1 MSLVQDLS
9 GLPSIDDHK
18 PEIISF
24 LSQKPVIKS
33 TFLLNYGF
41 ILLNISTLA
50 IIGLGIYALHASPY
64 TGIGLV
70 IENNTWIVSH
80 NDCNS
85 PSAAANV
92 IIGSKLTK
100 IGSIPVNKDDF
111 MRFPEFFQKRSEEKW
126 WNKQRVFY
134 GILRENNIV
143 AIETVRNDDTKAT
156 GTTTIKKG
164 MPFSQIIE
172 RTLLVYVSSLLWMVI
187 GILAFPNLNDIGI
200 RFCSKLN
207 GKHSQKSPLKTLC
220 AFFSGFGALY
230 LASVA
235 PIASRDLTLIPS
247 LFHILLMGA
256 FIGAGG
262 LITLVHF
269 SLVFPK
275 PKSFISSHPSVIYI
289 LYFYFF
295 PTVILYLSGICA
307 FGTFFPCLMI
317 WTLVMIYAFFHSWIQ
332 EKDPLL
338 KQQIRLG
345 LVAPVVGGVVFIFV
359 NLLPPFIGLPPLD
372 FNYFA
377 LISLILPF
385 TLSFVTENYH
395 LYTEKTE
402 RELEYQNER
411 GKIMAELHDNLGN
424 DLTNIKM
431 FSEVIPKY
439 LINNVGKAGE
449 YITFIKET
457 AKNSMEQLR
466 DFLGAIDTKYTTWD
480 DMMNHFKEYGFKLF
494 SPDIHFDLEYSL
506 DNNRAPQPGFLM
518 RFNLY
523 RVFKEALG
531 NIVKH
536 AHANN
541 VRVTV
546 SLKTLEMEMKV
557 ADDGI
562 GFIQEEVLK
571 EGRYGIRNM
580 QKRAKELGG
589 ILNLHLE
596 KGKGTLVYLRIPIG
610 GYQNLKSHP
619 IGV

>member
-1 MSLVQDLS
+1 M
-9 GLPSIDDHK
+9 LPFIENLQPKITSPLFHK
-18 PEIISF
+18 TT
-24 LSQKPVIKS
+24 IKNPC
-33 TFLLNYGF
+33 LLKYGF
-41 ILLNISTLA
+41 LFLNISTLA
-50 IIGLGIYALHASPY
+50 IIGLGIYTLRISPY
-64 TGIGLV
+64 TGIRLTV
-70 IENNTWIVSH
+70 ENGAWVVNYKDRDS
-80 NDCNS
+80 S
-85 PSAAANV
+85 PAAANFL
-92 IIGSKLTK
+92 IGDTLTK
-100 IGSIPVNKDDF
+100 IGSIPVDKDDF

-126 WNKQRVFY
+126 WNKQRAFY
-134 GILRENNIV
+134 GILRDNSII
-143 AIETVRNDDTKAT
+143 AIETVRNDNTKAT
-156 GTTTIKKG
+156 GTTTIQKG
-164 MPFSQIIE
+164 MPFSQITK
-172 RTLLVYVSSLLWMVI
+172 RTLLLYVSSLLWMVI
-187 GILAFPNLNDIGI
+187 GILAFLHWKDSGTSSYSGYTRKNV
-200 RFCSKLN
+200 
-207 GKHSQKSPLKTLC
+207 QQSPSLLKALC

-235 PIASRDLTLIPS
+235 PIATRDLTLSPP
-247 LFHILLMGA
+247 LFRMLLMEA

-275 PKSFISSHPSVIYI
+275 PKSFIASHPKGISF
-289 LYFYFF
+289 LYAYFLL
-295 PTVILYLSGICA
+295 TVILYLSGICA
-307 FGTFFPCLMI
+307 FGTFFPFLMI
-317 WTLVMIYAFFHSWIQ
+317 WTLVMVYAFSHSWIQ

-345 LVAPVVGGVVFIFV
+345 LIAPVVGGIVFVFV

-385 TLSFVTENYH
+385 TLSFITENYH

-546 SLKTLEMEMKV
+546 SLSSKEMEMKV

-589 ILNLHLE
+589 ILNLHSE
-596 KGKGTLVYLRIPIG
+596 KGKGTLFHLRIPTG
-610 GYQNLKSHP
+610 
-619 IGV
+619 

>member
-1 MSLVQDLS
+1 MEPVQNSLNLS
-9 GLPSIDDHK
+9 GSTSIDELQPK
-18 PEIISF
+18 ILSPF
-24 LSQKPVIKS
+24 SQKPVIKS
-33 TFLLNYGF
+33 TPFLNYGF
-41 ILLNISTLA
+41 ILLNIFTLA
-50 IIGLGIYALHASPY
+50 IVGLGVYTLQTSPY
-64 TGIGLV
+64 TGISLAIV
-70 IENNTWIVSH
+70 NNTWIVSH
-80 NDCNS
+80 LDYNS
-85 PSAAANV
+85 PSAASNV
-92 IIGSKLTK
+92 TIGDKLIK
-100 IGSIPVNKDDF
+100 IGGIPVNKDDF
-111 MRFPEFFQKRSEEKW
+111 MRFPEFFRKGTEEKW
-126 WNKQRVFY
+126 WNNQRSFY
-134 GILRENNIV
+134 GALRESSTINIE
-143 AIETVRNDDTKAT
+143 AVRNNDTKAT
-156 GTTTIKKG
+156 GTTTIQKG
-164 MPFSQIIE
+164 MPFSQITK
-172 RTLLVYVSSLLWMVI
+172 RALLLYVSSLLWMVI
-187 GILAFPNLNDIGI
+187 GILAFPHWKDSGTSSYSGYTRKNV
-200 RFCSKLN
+200 
-207 GKHSQKSPLKTLC
+207 QQSPSLLKALC

-235 PIASRDLTLIPS
+235 PIASRDLTLSLP
-247 LFHILLMGA
+247 LFHMLLIGA

-275 PKSFISSHPSVIYI
+275 PKSFIASHPKGIYF
-289 LYFYFF
+289 LYAYFLL
-295 PTVILYLSGICA
+295 TVILYLSGICA
-307 FGTFFPCLMI
+307 FGTFFPFLMI
-317 WTLVMIYAFFHSWIQ
+317 WTLVMVYAFFHSWIQ

-345 LVAPVVGGVVFIFV
+345 LIAPVVGGIVFVFV

-385 TLSFVTENYH
+385 TLSFITENYH

-402 RELEYQNER
+402 RELEYQKER

-439 LINNVGKAGE
+439 LINNVEKAVE
-449 YITFIKET
+449 YITLIKET

-466 DFLGAIDTKYTTWD
+466 DFLGEIDTKYTTWD

-546 SLKTLEMEMKV
+546 SLSSKEMEMKV

-589 ILNLHLE
+589 MLNLHSE
-596 KGKGTLVYLRIPIG
+596 KGKGTLFHLRIPIG
-610 GYQNLKSHP
+610 
-619 IGV
+619 

>member
-9 GLPSIDDHK
+9 GLPSIDDLQPK
-18 PEIISF
+18 TLSPF
-24 LSQKPVIKS
+24 SQKPVIKS

-50 IIGLGIYALHASPY
+50 IIGLGVYTLQTSPY
-64 TGIGLV
+64 TGIRLSIV
-70 IENNTWIVSH
+70 NSTWIVNH
-80 NDCNS
+80 LDYNS
-85 PSAAANV
+85 PSAASN
-92 IIGSKLTK
+92 ITIGDELVT
-100 IGSIPVNKDDF
+100 IGGVPVDKDDF

-134 GILRENNIV
+134 GILQENSIV
-143 AIETVRNDDTKAT
+143 AVETVRNDDTKAT
-156 GTTTIKKG
+156 GTTTIQEV
-164 MPFSQIIE
+164 MPFSQIIK
-172 RTLLVYVSSLLWMVI
+172 RTLLTYVSSLLWMVI
-187 GILAFPNLNDIGI
+187 GILAFLDLNGTDI
-200 RFCSKLN
+200 RFCSKPS
-207 GKHSQKSPLKTLC
+207 GKHSQKSPLKALC

-235 PIASRDLTLIPS
+235 PIASRDLTLSPP
-247 LFHILLMGA
+247 LFHILLMAA

-275 PKSFISSHPSVIYI
+275 PKSFIASHPKGASF
-289 LYFYFF
+289 LYAYFLL
-295 PTVILYLSGICA
+295 TVILYFSDICA
-307 FGTFFPCLMI
+307 FGTFFPFLTV
-317 WTLVMIYAFFHSWIQ
+317 WTLVMVYAFFHSWIQ

-345 LVAPVVGGVVFIFV
+345 LIAPVVGGVVFIFV
-359 NLLPPFIGLPPLD
+359 NLLPPFVGLSPLD

-377 LISLILPF
+377 LISLLLPF
-385 TLSFVTENYH
+385 TLSFITENYH

-439 LINNVGKAGE
+439 LINNVEKAGE
-449 YITFIKET
+449 YITLIKET

-466 DFLGAIDTKYTTWD
+466 DFLGEIDTKYTTWD

-494 SPDIHFDLEYSL
+494 SPDIHFDLEYSS
-506 DNNRAPQPGFLM
+506 DNNRAPRPGFLM

-523 RVFKEALG
+523 RIFKEASG

-546 SLKTLEMEMKV
+546 SLSSKEMEMKV

-589 ILNLHLE
+589 ILNLHSQ
-596 KGKGTLVYLRIPIG
+596 KGKGTLFHLRIPIG
-610 GYQNLKSHP
+610 
-619 IGV
+619 